1 MPTLY
6 QQRKIHT
13 RTTLLLFLVL
23 LLQTA
28 TAQKA
33 RIDSLAA
40 LTKAPTTLSLADYA
54 KNLSLLSAE
63 YLYTNYD
70 SSKAIANRVIDL
82 ATTHQ
87 LHQTAAQAYTNK
99 AYVALY
105 QSNFAI
111 ASSNFIAA
119 LRIAE
124 KYNYKPEQI
133 RALSGLGEVAEFN
146 HEYHK
151 AFVYFRKSYHI
162 AKDANDTLLLGN
174 CLFDLYSVSEKL
186 SNKAEAAQYFELA
199 QKAYQQLGD
208 DESVAM
214 LFLQKATLETYH
226 QQYQQA
232 LATLHQHDSLLKITD
247 FIGDPAE
254 YGITKAT
261 AQLFT
266 NQLVAAR
273 TTINKAIEWCRSLN
287 EIQSLADAY
296 VVQAQILKA
305 EKQYTQARSVLWNA
319 TNIYQHLNTTFDIL
333 TTYQHLLS
341 LDTLQ
346 GGNKDSLLYHF
357 QLAKELSDSLLQQ
370 HIAQQ
375 DEEVSI
381 SLEAEKKELLNTQL
395 KASQEKNMLR
405 LKLLIALAFVSLITL
420 LAIGILYNRN
430 KTALKQIKALQNSTA
445 AINAQLEKDN
455 EVKNKLLSIM
465 SHELRSPLTSLAGLL
480 QLAKQDAVSQ
490 EEFRSFLHQLESE
503 SNNALFLIDNLL
515 HWTRVQMKG
524 LAITKEVL
532 PLNKLCTE
540 SLTVY
545 HTPIQQKQLKIIT
558 NISNQLKIVA
568 DANVTK
574 LILRNIIN
582 NAIKYSPNGG
592 TIHISAMQF
601 QHDVAITI
609 TDQGMGI
616 DSSTIDKI
624 MAGLAVNSTRGTS
637 HEKGSGI
644 GLQFSLELL
653 RNMGGKFNIQSSAET
668 GTIFTIQL
676 PAG

>member
-1 MPTLY
+1 M
-6 QQRKIHT
+6 
-13 RTTLLLFLVL
+13 LLLVE
-23 LLQTA
+23 A

-33 RIDSLAA
+33 RIDSLTA
-40 LTKAPTTLSLADYA
+40 LTSTYNNSNIAAYV

-63 YLYTNYD
+63 YLFTNYD
-70 SSKAIANRVIDL
+70 SSKAIANRAIAL
-82 ATTHQ
+82 ANKHE

-99 AYVALY
+99 AYVAFY
-105 QSNFAI
+105 QSDFAI
-111 ASSNFIAA
+111 ASSNFLAA

-133 RALSGLGEVAEFN
+133 RALSGLGELAQFN

-174 CLFDLYSVSEKL
+174 CLFNLYSVNEKL
-186 SNKAEAAQYFELA
+186 NNKAEAAQYFEQA
-199 QKAYQQLGD
+199 QKAYQQLND
-208 DESVAM
+208 NESVAM
-214 LFLQKATLETYH
+214 LFLQKATLETFH

-232 LATLHQHDSLLKITD
+232 LATLHQYDSLLKITD

-254 YGITKAT
+254 YGVTKST
-261 AQLFT
+261 ALLFT
-266 NQLVAAR
+266 NQPAAAK
-273 TTINKAIEWCRSLN
+273 TTINKTIEWCTSLN

-296 VVQAQILKA
+296 IVQAQILKA
-305 EKQYTQARSVLWNA
+305 EKQYTKARNVLWNA
-319 TNIYQHLNTTFDIL
+319 ANIYQHLNNTFDIL
-333 TTYQHLLS
+333 TTYQHLLN

-346 GGNKDSLLYHF
+346 GGNKDSLLYHLR
-357 QLAKELSDSLLQQ
+357 LAKELSDSLLQQ

-375 DEEVSI
+375 DEEVAI

-395 KASQEKNMLR
+395 KASQEKNILR
-405 LKLLIALAFVSLITL
+405 LKLLIALAFVSLVTL
-420 LAIGILYNRN
+420 LAIGILYKRN
-430 KTALKQIKALQNSTA
+430 KNALRQIKALQNITA
-445 AINAQLEKDN
+445 TINAQLEKDN
-455 EVKNKLLSIM
+455 EIKNKLLSIM

-480 QLAKQDAVSQ
+480 QLAKQDTISQ

-515 HWTRVQMKG
+515 HWTRAQMKG
-524 LAITKEVL
+524 ITITKEVL
-532 PLNKLCTE
+532 PLNKLCIE
-540 SLTVY
+540 SLKVY
-545 HTPIQQKQLKIIT
+545 HIPIQQKQLKIIT

-582 NAIKYSPNGG
+582 NAIKYSPIGG
-592 TIHISAMQF
+592 TIHISATQF
-601 QHDVAITI
+601 QHHVAITI
-609 TDQGMGI
+609 TDQGVGI
-616 DSSTIDKI
+616 DSNTIDKI

-668 GTIFTIQL
+668 GTIFTIEL